1 MQPVHKYTL
10 SVLQDTKNIFEKFD
24 KKVLTNKQLFAII
37 VSEGK
42 GKTPYQIHKRE
53 VKKMKTIEITNREY
67 ALILRALVVAG
78 NHTSDEEQS
87 SMDNLYDALCGTYGE
102 E

>member
-1 MQPVHKYTL
+1 
-10 SVLQDTKNIFEKFD
+10 
-24 KKVLTNKQLFAII
+24 
-37 VSEGK
+37 
-42 GKTPYQIHKRE
+42 
-53 VKKMKTIEITNREY
+53 MKTIEITNREY

-87 SMDNLYDALCGTYGE
+87 SMDNLYDALCRTYGE

>member
-1 MQPVHKYTL
+1 
-10 SVLQDTKNIFEKFD
+10 
-24 KKVLTNKQLFAII
+24 
-37 VSEGK
+37 
-42 GKTPYQIHKRE
+42 
-53 VKKMKTIEITNREY
+53 MKTIEITNREY

-87 SMDNLYDALCGTYGE
+87 SMDSLYDALCRTYGE